1 MAQSLLESLR
11 MTLLQIPSLVSLQ
24 LSGVISH
31 DALIQSWEMLGVD
44 RAIAESVYCP
54 LLQKFDLA
62 CQVKHSNVSR
72 LPSHACVFASFI
84 HSQ

>member
-1 MAQSLLESLR
+1 MALR
-11 MTLLQIPSLVSLQ
+11 IYAIQIPSLKSLK
-24 LSGVISH
+24 SGVISH

>member
-1 MAQSLLESLR
+1 

-62 CQVKHSNVSR
+62 CQLKRANKVSDVA
-72 LPSHACVFASFI
+72 HAIVDFVLLRGVFRTRA
-84 HSQ
+84 